1 LPGIKR
7 EDLDRLGITYG
18 PIVRSWFRKGVR
30 ARCELLTMADR
41 ALEILGDE
49 FIPLYRRAIYLYE
62 ERTHSRA
69 KEQARAIMRQ
79 YYIRPT
85 EVIMEHSS
93 FDVRESIKEGYD
105 LPT

>member
-1 LPGIKR
+1 LAGIKR

-30 ARCELLTMADR
+30 ARCEILEMADR

-49 FIPLYRRAIYLYE
+49 FIPLYRRTINIFE
-62 ERTHSRA
+62 ERTHSGE
-69 KEQARAIMRQ
+69 KNLARAIFHQ
-79 YYIRPT
+79 YYIYPT
-85 EVIMEHSS
+85 ERLMDHTGY
-93 FDVRESIKEGYD
+93 DVRESTKHGWD

>member
-62 ERTHSRA
+62 ERTHS
-69 KEQARAIMRQ
+69 KEKDLARAIFRQ
-79 YYIRPT
+79 YYIHPT
-85 EVIMEHSS
+85 EKLM
-93 FDVRESIKEGYD
+93 DDTGYNVRESIKPGWD